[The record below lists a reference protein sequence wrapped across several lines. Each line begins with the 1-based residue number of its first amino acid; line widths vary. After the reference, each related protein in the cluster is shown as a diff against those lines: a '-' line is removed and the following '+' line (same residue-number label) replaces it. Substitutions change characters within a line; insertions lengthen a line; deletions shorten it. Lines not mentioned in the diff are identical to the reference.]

1 MGKKMNRDLTI
12 NMLLETIDELKD
24 INKKALSESKKLYQ
38 EVLELKSEN
47 IALKAK
53 ERARV
58 LELEKDLEEIA
69 KQFSDLS
76 FSFDVDSNFNNGKKA
91 N

>member
-1 MGKKMNRDLTI
+1 MNRDLTI
-12 NMLLETIDELKD
+12 NMLLETIDELRD

-53 ERARV
+53 ERTRV
-58 LELEKDLEEIA
+58 LELEKDLDEMA
-69 KQFSDLS
+69 KQFSDVS
-76 FSFDVDSNFNNGKKA
+76 FNFDVVSNFNNGKKA

>member
-1 MGKKMNRDLTI
+1 MNRDLTI
-12 NMLLETIDELKD
+12 NMLLETIDELRD

-53 ERARV
+53 ERTRV
-58 LELEKDLEEIA
+58 LELEKDLDEMA
-69 KQFSDLS
+69 KQFSDVS
-76 FSFDVDSNFNNGKKA
+76 FNFEVVSNFNNGKKA